1 MQVKI
6 QRRRLTVE
14 LLESRTAPAVVLNVN
29 ANADLRL
36 IDPRIYGVAF
46 ASTSDLN
53 NLNATTNRSGGNAT
67 SQYNWQINA
76 ANRASDWYFQS
87 IGSASSVP
95 GADGDQF
102 IQSSR
107 AGGADPM
114 LTIPMVGWV
123 AKLGANRAKLAGYS
137 IAKYGAQTGND
148 AQWFPDAGNGIQ
160 AGTNARI
167 TWNDPNDAAIP
178 ADQNFQRGWVQHLV
192 NTWGQSTSGGLRY
205 YFLDNEVSLWSWTH
219 QNVHPQGTGMEE
231 VRNKMIAY
239 SAMIKSVDP
248 GAFVMGPEEWGWNG
262 YFYSG
267 LDQLNGNSA
276 DRNAHGGADYLP
288 WVLDQLRQN
297 DQATGSRTLDAFTVH
312 YYPQGSGVAGDN
324 VSQATQLLRNRS
336 TRSLWD
342 PNYTDESWIN
352 QKVNLIPR
360 LKQWANQ
367 YYFSGTPV
375 GITEY
380 NWGAEGH
387 MNGATAQADVWGIF
401 GREGLDIGNRW
412 TTPTAGTPA
421 YLAMKLWRNY
431 DGLDSGFG
439 DVSVRATAP
448 NPDQVSVFASRR
460 SSDGALTVAVINK
473 NLYNSGNPTATTEI
487 TVNLSN
493 FLASGNA
500 QFWRLAATNPSNQT
514 SATISQQSSLAISGG
529 SFTFNA
535 AQQSVNLFVIMPGS
549 QAAPQVQSLR
559 IGDGSIQRSKIGDIT
574 LTFSEAV
581 AIGSGAISVSRIG
594 PGGTLVPVTFTL
606 DLSGSTVSQT
616 VAKLAFTGSQTLFG
630 SLVDGRYQVAIDR
643 RLVLDSSGKAMDAN
657 FSGAFHRFFG
667 DFNGDTRVNIADLG
681 ILSVSYGSR
690 VGDANYL
697 AYLDY
702 NGDGSINIADYGQFS
717 LRYLMTLP

>member
-14 LLESRTAPAVVLNVN
+14 LLEARLAPAVVLSVN
-29 ANADLRL
+29 ANADIHL
-36 IDPRIYGVAF
+36 IDPRIYGAAF

-67 SQYNWQINA
+67 SQYNWQLNA
-76 ANRASDWYFQS
+76 SNRAHDWYFQS

-107 AGGADPM
+107 AAGADPM

-148 AQWFPDAGNGIQ
+148 SQWFPDAGNGIQ
-160 AGTNARI
+160 SGTNARI
-167 TWNDPNDAAIP
+167 TWNDPNDASMP
-178 ADQNFQRGWVQHLV
+178 ADENFQRGWVQHLV
-192 NTWGQSTSGGLRY
+192 STWGQSTNGGLRY
-205 YFLDNEVSLWSWTH
+205 YFLDNEPSLWAWTH
-219 QNVHPQGTGMEE
+219 QNVHPQGVGMEE

-262 YFYSG
+262 YFMSG
-267 LDQLNGNSA
+267 LDQLNGNNA

-297 DQATGSRTLDAFTVH
+297 DQANGTRTLDAFTVH
-312 YYPQGSGVAGDN
+312 YYPQGSGVFGDN

-401 GREGLDIGNRW
+401 GRENLNIGNRW
-412 TTPTAGTPA
+412 TTPAAGTPS

-431 DGLDSGFG
+431 DGLDNGFG
-439 DVSVRATAP
+439 DVSMQATAP

-460 SSDGALTVAVINK
+460 TSDGALTVAVINK
-473 NLYNSGNPTATTEI
+473 NLYSSGNPGATTEI

-493 FLASGNA
+493 FISTGNA
-500 QFWRLAATNPSNQT
+500 QFWRLAAVNPSNQT
-514 SATISQQSSLAISGG
+514 SASITQQSSLAISGG

-535 AQQSVNLFVIMPGS
+535 AQQSVNLFVIMPAS
-549 QAAPQVQSLR
+549 QSAPTVQSLR
-559 IGDGSIQRSKIGDIT
+559 IGDGSVQRSRFNDIT

-581 AIGSGAISVSRIG
+581 AFGSGAVSVSRIG
-594 PGGTLVPVTFTL
+594 PGGTLLPVTFTM
-606 DLSGSTVSQT
+606 DLSGSTGSQT
-616 VAKLAFTGSQTLFG
+616 VAKLTFSGSQTLFG
-630 SLVDGRYQVAIDR
+630 SLVDGRYQVNIDR
-643 RLVLDSSGKAMDAN
+643 RLVLDAGGKSMDAN
-657 FSGAFHRFFG
+657 YSGAFHRFFG
-667 DFNGDTRVNIADLG
+667 DVNGDARVDIADFG
-681 ILSVSYGSR
+681 VFSVSYGAQNGQS
-690 VGDANYL
+690 NYL
-697 AYLDY
+697 ASLDY
-702 NGDGSINIADYGQFS
+702 NGDGRIDIADFGQFS
-717 LRYLMTLP
+717 LRYLSPLP